1 MQGSLIQTSLP
12 TAMTRNQNRQLAG
25 GTTLTFPKCKVY
37 YDGVGVTGRQCILSI
52 SAESLVIEIHT
63 REEVIATLPLSCVK
77 ELAVRTDDL
86 PSPHFPRDQSLTARP
101 PPPRFIEQYNA
112 KDDEKY
118 LVLRAQLAESR
129 PPLGLRAS
137 RLESFACRPPD
148 TLT

>member
-1 MQGSLIQTSLP
+1 VATTQGSLIQTSLP

-101 PPPRFIEQYNA
+101 PPGLSSSTMLRTTRSTWSC
-112 KDDEKY
+112 
-118 LVLRAQLAESR
+118 VLSSQSPVRR
-129 PPLGLRAS
+129 
-137 RLESFACRPPD
+137 
-148 TLT
+148 